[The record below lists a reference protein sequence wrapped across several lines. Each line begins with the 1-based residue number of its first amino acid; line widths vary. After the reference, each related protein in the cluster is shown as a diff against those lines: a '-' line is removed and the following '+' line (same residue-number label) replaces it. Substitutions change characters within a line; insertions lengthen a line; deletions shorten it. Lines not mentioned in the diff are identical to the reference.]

1 MYLKIL
7 RILAKMTQ
15 AEAAAAVGVTQAALS
30 DWEKGKYKPSPAA
43 VAKLAAVS
51 NVSEAEIVKA
61 VQDAANN
68 AEKHREENYESM

>member
-1 MYLKIL
+1 MQLKIL
-7 RILAKMTQ
+7 RILAKLTQ

-43 VAKLAAVS
+43 VAKLAAVY

-61 VQDAANN
+61 VQAAAED
-68 AEKHREENYESM
+68 AEKQNE